1 MFDVTAFFVS
11 YGDTTLDEGFNVA
24 FVLFK
29 ISPKVYFVGV
39 FGTFFASFSL
49 FLGKF
54 FRENKNKNEPK
65 IVDFES
71 PNGPSPP
78 QNPPEKVGGFDPHL
92 SP

>member
-11 YGDTTLDEGFNVA
+11 YGDTTLDEVFNVA

-54 FRENKNKNEPK
+54 Y
-65 IVDFES
+65 I
-71 PNGPSPP
+71 
-78 QNPPEKVGGFDPHL
+78 FDKP
-92 SP
+92 